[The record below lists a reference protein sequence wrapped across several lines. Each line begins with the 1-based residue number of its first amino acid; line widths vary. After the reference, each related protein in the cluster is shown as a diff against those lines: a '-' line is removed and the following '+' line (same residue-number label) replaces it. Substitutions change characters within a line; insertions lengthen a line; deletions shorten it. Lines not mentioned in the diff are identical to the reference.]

1 MQRFK
6 NSVRLGPAAANMQ
19 IGALVDA
26 GAEKLPADPS
36 SKEDRFYVAAEYRNP
51 AERGSIGIYSAAEL
65 ADGKPAENG
74 KFYKVH
80 DQGESGRC
88 NKGGSDCEK
97 RQRRH
102 GNPGHGQHRSDQN
115 VDA

>member
-6 NSVRLGPAAANMQ
+6 NSVRLGPAAANMR

-26 GAEKLPADPS
+26 GTERLPADRS

-51 AERGSIGIYSAAEL
+51 AERGSFGIYSAADL
-65 ADGKPAENG
+65 ADGKPVENG
-74 KFYKVH
+74 NFHKVH
-80 DQGESGRC
+80 DEGESGRR
-88 NKGGSDCEK
+88 NKGRRDREK

-102 GNPGHGQHRSDQN
+102 GDPGHGESRSDEN